1 MYGTGCRYRIGTGG
15 KENKIC
21 IEAARTYIAVTKA
34 GGASGGSIL
43 SKSNEARSRITTTS
57 YRSPRPI
64 FRSFARCRLCIAWS
78 LVTVGKLPHPDSV
91 SQPPSGHECRRAVN
105 QRVKKRGFFCLI
117 HTASVV
123 MDACV
128 SAASLTNIRTTFPSA
143 RCTAVTTNIA
153 SSPPASYL
161 STPVLVSP
169 N

>member
-1 MYGTGCRYRIGTGG
+1 MYGTGCRYRIGSGG

-123 MDACV
+123 MDAGGG
-128 SAASLTNIRTTFPSA
+128 AAA
-143 RCTAVTTNIA
+143 RAGGRAAGPAAGGTAV
-153 SSPPASYL
+153 
-161 STPVLVSP
+161 
-169 N
+169 